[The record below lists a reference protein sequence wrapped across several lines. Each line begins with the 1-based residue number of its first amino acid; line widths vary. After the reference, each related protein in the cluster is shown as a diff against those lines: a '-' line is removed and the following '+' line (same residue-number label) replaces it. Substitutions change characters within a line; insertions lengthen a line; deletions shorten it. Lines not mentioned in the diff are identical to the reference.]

1 MLFDLKR
8 GEVFVKLFALLY
20 IVFSARSSPSVFHVL
35 CISTT
40 ALYTVCVEYIR
51 GAAEYQMLGAPDEHT
66 VLVDY
71 NLRTLIKQAQLGHQ
85 IFKNWSQKG
94 LVVVGQCEW

>member
-40 ALYTVCVEYIR
+40 ALPPALYTVCVEYIR

-71 NLRTLIKQAQLGHQ
+71 NLRTLITTRP
-85 IFKNWSQKG
+85 S
-94 LVVVGQCEW
+94 